1 MASTLSVEVSGGS
14 HIGLVRQRNEDA
26 SYRGDFLFAV
36 ADGLGGHVAG
46 DVASSTAIEAVRQYD
61 HAVAD
66 PAALP
71 DVLGQAVNAANRALR
86 RRIEGEPD
94 LAGMGTTLVA
104 MLRAGA
110 NVALA
115 NVGDSRAYLLRGG
128 QQHGQTT
135 QISEDHLYK
144 HLVADAANVPNLPD
158 RLARFLDGRQDGRA
172 PDITLLTLNP
182 GDRLLLC
189 TDGLSSYVPHGFLHS
204 ALATSA
210 TAQEA
215 VDRLIASALAQGGLD
230 NVTVTI
236 IFVGPGES

>member
-1 MASTLSVEVSGGS
+1 MAPTLSVEVSGGS
-14 HIGLVRQRNEDA
+14 HIGLVRRRNEDA
-26 SYRGDFLFAV
+26 SYLGDFLFAV

-61 HAVAD
+61 HVVDAD
-66 PAALP
+66 ALP
-71 DVLGQAVNAANRALR
+71 VVLGQAVNAANRALR
-86 RRIEGEPD
+86 LRIEAETD

-135 QISEDHLYK
+135 QITEDHLYK
-144 HLVADAANVPNLPD
+144 HLVAEAASVPNLPD

-172 PDITLLTLNP
+172 PDITLLTLIP

-230 NVTVTI
+230 NVTVTV
-236 IFVGPGES
+236 IFVGPGAR

>member
-1 MASTLSVEVSGGS
+1 M
-14 HIGLVRQRNEDA
+14 GLVRQRNEDA
-26 SYRGDFLFAV
+26 AYLGEFLVAV

-61 HAVAD
+61 RMVD
-66 PAALP
+66 PSALP
-71 DVLGQAVNAANRALR
+71 AVLGQAVNAANRALR
-86 RRIEGEPD
+86 RRIETEPG

-110 NVALA
+110 TVALA
-115 NVGDSRAYLLRGG
+115 NVGDSRAYLLQSG

-135 QISEDHLYK
+135 QITEDHLYK
-144 HLVADAANVPNLPD
+144 HLVAEAASVPNLPD

-172 PDITLLTLNP
+172 PDITLLTLIP

-189 TDGLSSYVPHGFLHS
+189 TDGLSSYVPHDLLHS

-230 NVTVTI
+230 NVTVTV
-236 IFVGPGES
+236 IFVGPAPA